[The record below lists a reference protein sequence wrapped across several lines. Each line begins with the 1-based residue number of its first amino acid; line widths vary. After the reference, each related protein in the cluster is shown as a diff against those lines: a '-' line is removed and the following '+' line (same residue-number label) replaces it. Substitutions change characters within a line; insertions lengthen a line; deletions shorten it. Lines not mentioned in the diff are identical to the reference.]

1 MKPAQ
6 ISRTRGAARALAG
19 AALSACLVASIGLVS
34 SSAAEPAAEPHD
46 GPAATHGLHDAMVR
60 HWEQHVQGHL
70 DKLAERLEIKASQET
85 AWQNFSSAFR
95 DTMQMHAMMGH
106 PGIGDPGKS
115 TDADAASLARQQ
127 ADRASERARKLAQL
141 ADATAALQQAL
152 SADQRLVFNE
162 AARHFERE
170 HGVHGGMEA
179 LADNG
184 YHGAHG
190 GMGGHCERHG
200 DNDESRDDDPDR
212 HAHGEHGHDGR
223 GAMAPPHEADA
234 PQGSAAH

>member
-6 ISRTRGAARALAG
+6 NSRTRGAIRALAG

-46 GPAATHGLHDAMVR
+46 GAPVTHGLHDAMVR

-85 AWQNFSSAFR
+85 AWQKFSAAFR

-106 PGIGDPGKS
+106 AGIGDPGKDA
-115 TDADAASLARQQ
+115 DADAASLARQQ
-127 ADRASERARKLAQL
+127 ADRASERAQKLAQL

-152 SADQRLVFNE
+152 SAEQRLVFNE
-162 AARHFERE
+162 AARHFARE
-170 HGVHGGMEA
+170 HGAHGGMEA

-190 GMGGHCERHG
+190 AMGGHCERDG
-200 DNDESRDDDPDR
+200 DEGRDDYPNP
-212 HAHGEHGHDGR
+212 HAHAEHGHDGR
-223 GAMAPPHEADA
+223 GAIAPPHEADA
-234 PQGSAAH
+234 PQGGAAH